1 LATADCDTEKKFI
14 CDVGKKGTAGLAL
27 QQECLEIWGIS
38 AGKAFFSICVNYNLN
53 INLR

>member
-1 LATADCDTEKKFI
+1 LATADCSAEKKFI

-38 AGKAFFSICVNYNLN
+38 AGKAEFFV
-53 INLR
+53 